1 MTTTALL
8 LKHPSTVPVARYVID
23 IVQRAPPCKQIFLIC
38 VMLEMFHSHLLLRAV
53 HLRRW
58 IVEMLRSRTEGVD
71 LELLK
76 KPAWEFRVEVIKR
89 YGNNKSALGMANKD
103 DAMDRWL
110 AMADFEVVVSD
121 ADVESIVGEAA
132 LDEIFDEIERKAV
145 AHQLSAL

>member
-1 MTTTALL
+1 
-8 LKHPSTVPVARYVID
+8 
-23 IVQRAPPCKQIFLIC
+23 
-38 VMLEMFHSHLLLRAV
+38 
-53 HLRRW
+53 
-58 IVEMLRSRTEGVD
+58 MLRSRIEGVD

-76 KPAWEFRVEVIKR
+76 KPAWEFHVEVIKR

-110 AMADFEVVVSD
+110 AMADFEVVVSE
-121 ADVESIVGEAA
+121 ADVESVVGEAA